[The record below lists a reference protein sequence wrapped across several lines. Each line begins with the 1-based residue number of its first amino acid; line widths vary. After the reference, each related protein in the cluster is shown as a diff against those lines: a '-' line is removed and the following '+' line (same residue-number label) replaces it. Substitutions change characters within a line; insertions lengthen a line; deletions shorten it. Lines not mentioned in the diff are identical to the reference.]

1 MVFLSGLLQRM
12 MFTEFSWNRVTAM
25 FGGVAR
31 RQLLPVSFS
40 LAILCLV
47 LMFNCFKVPNFFLY
61 QNKQLSMN
69 TTQTLLISK

>member
-12 MFTEFSWNRVTAM
+12 MLTEFSWNRVTAM

-47 LMFNCFKVPNFFLY
+47 LMFNCFKVPNFFFIKISNY
-61 QNKQLSMN
+61 Q
-69 TTQTLLISK
+69 